1 MGLIAE
7 HDLDLM
13 KIVDEPQEVLEAVYE
28 YYEKRGGDHPIP
40 PKEEMFYL

>member
-1 MGLIAE
+1 
-7 HDLDLM
+7 
-13 KIVDEPQEVLEAVYE
+13 VLEAVYD